1 MNLLSPPATLCIP
14 VLPAH
19 RPLASLISVDP
30 TAPRDERDEIDALKR
45 ERDALRA
52 EVAALRKERD
62 LMQAVLDCLPE
73 GVHVVDATWTN
84 VVLNKV
90 SRAAFQLGA
99 KMEVPDNWAETFRL
113 YLPDMK
119 THLQADQMPLVQA
132 MNGKE
137 LKGFEIYTRLTGA
150 PAWKSFDAYPVRD
163 EQGQIVAAMVVFRD
177 VTARKALEQDLAAR
191 GAALAAAEAE
201 NEDLI
206 ARLRSAVK
214 ELSTPVLEVW
224 DGVLALPVVGVVD
237 SQRGAEMTDR
247 LLHELTRTRARF
259 VLIDLT
265 GVEILDTGTAAR
277 FVQLARAVEL
287 LGAKCVLTGIRPAV
301 AQALVHLDV
310 GFGALLTMH
319 NLKHGLHYCLSRLR
333 NPR

>member
-1 MNLLSPPATLCIP
+1 VYI

-19 RPLASLISVDP
+19 LPLASLVPVDP
-30 TAPRDERDEIDALKR
+30 TAPRDEIDEIDALKR

-52 EVAALRKERD
+52 ELAALRKERD
-62 LMQAVLDCLPE
+62 LMQTVLDCLPE

-84 VVLNKV
+84 VVVNKV
-90 SRAAFQLGA
+90 LSPVFPVGS
-99 KMEVPDNWAETFRL
+99 KMAIPDNWAEMFML

-119 THLQADQMPLVQA
+119 THVPVDQMPLVQA

-137 LKGFEIYTRLTGA
+137 LKNFEIYTRRDGG
-150 PAWKSFDAYPVRD
+150 PFWNSFDAYPVRD
-163 EQGQIVAAMVVFRD
+163 EEGQIVAAMVVYRD
-177 VTARKALEQDLAAR
+177 ITAHKALEQDLAAR

-206 ARLRSAVK
+206 ARLRAAVK

-237 SQRGAEMTDR
+237 SPRGAEMTER
-247 LLHELTRTRARF
+247 LLHEITRTRARF
-259 VLIDLT
+259 ALIDLT
-265 GVEILDTGTAAR
+265 GVELLDTGTAAR
-277 FVQLARAVEL
+277 FVELARAVEL

-310 GFGALLTMH
+310 GFGSLLTTH

-333 NPR
+333 DPR